1 MHWHLR
7 HLPALLLHCQR
18 FLLLMQ
24 IIQHVLKFSHA
35 RFPVLSVEPIGLP
48 IIPFYMLSTNP
59 EIWKLKHRHLYF
71 YANALFYNSKKI
83 LRQQWRLVSKIP
95 KIITY
100 QDICG
105 FQIMIHIILV
115 MEIIVQPNP
124 NSIFFMIDIIPIF
137 ILVTW
142 FLNLIHG
149 DFEIFIH
156 IYHPGYF
163 CRINQSI
170 LVIASAG
177 TCCNKDIPYACTTSY
192 CRLASGKG

>member
-1 MHWHLR
+1 M
-7 HLPALLLHCQR
+7 PT
-18 FLLLMQ
+18 
-24 IIQHVLKFSHA
+24 
-35 RFPVLSVEPIGLP
+35 
-48 IIPFYMLSTNP
+48 PF
-59 EIWKLKHRHLYF
+59 
-71 YANALFYNSKKI
+71 FYNSKKI

-115 MEIIVQPNP
+115 MEIIVQLNP

-149 DFEIFIH
+149 VSKYSFI
-156 IYHPGYF
+156 
-163 CRINQSI
+163 SI
-170 LVIASAG
+170 TRDTFAA
-177 TCCNKDIPYACTTSY
+177 
-192 CRLASGKG
+192 